1 MQNHKSYTVLAPILQ
16 KYPRAAGSLFQTY
29 NDIVYAQ
36 QWSDVDLVQLDS
48 ISRAAISGK
57 RPNTDAT
64 VYVVPC
70 SLAETLSFDWL
81 QQAFAQLQDPQEIF
95 LAITS
100 DDASLVYYKLSRGMV
115 KPQL

>member
-16 KYPRAAGSLFQTY
+16 KYPPRSRILVP
-29 NDIVYAQ
+29 DIQ
-36 QWSDVDLVQLDS
+36 RHS
-48 ISRAAISGK
+48 ISGK
-57 RPNTDAT
+57 RPNTVGYSPHSQSIFLRSIQDVA